1 MLDQNTIAY
10 VLLLAIFAFVVRTEL
25 TDVHCPKL
33 NGSTSKDCQEEGGM
47 AYSGTRPTD
56 SDSCKTLIEKIY
68 KGAGA
73 EQASIKWRRALILA
87 MVITLLICV
96 FLGSGLCRNNFNFV
110 PDWRTFCIGVL
121 IVFVPI
127 LFSFM
132 YYSFHVFGVAE
143 SWMKGSIKQL
153 EKKGCII
160 DK

>member
-1 MLDQNTIAY
+1 MYDQNTIAY
-10 VLLLAIFAFVVRTEL
+10 SLLLAIFIFIFRTEM

-33 NGSTSKDCQEEGGM
+33 KGSTHKICEDEGGM
-47 AYSGTRPTD
+47 CYSGTRPNNA
-56 SDSCKTLIEKIY
+56 DSCKTLIEKIY

-73 EQASIKWRRALILA
+73 EQASIKWRRALILS
-87 MVITLLICV
+87 MIIVLLICV
-96 FLGSGLCRNNFNFV
+96 FLGSILRASNFNFL

-127 LFSFM
+127 LGSFM

-143 SWMKGSIKQL
+143 SWMKGSIKEL
-153 EKKGCII
+153 ERKGCIN